1 MATVAYREPDNL
13 KERIKESYD
22 AIAPTY
28 NAFTKDYSLVRLE
41 FVDKL
46 LGLLDTPSSTADS
59 VDILE
64 LGAGA
69 GIPATARLLAGS
81 PKVRVT
87 ANDISSAQVSLGRA
101 NLAAE
106 AGRVAWEEGDMCA
119 LSFEPG
125 SFDAALALFS
135 VDHLPRAEQA
145 EMLRKLHDWLRPGGY
160 FVANFP
166 AEPMEGLVMEKWLHE
181 KGWMY
186 WSGFG
191 AEGTLDKIREAG
203 FEIVESEVREKN
215 AYAAFLWVI
224 AKKSPGA

>member
-1 MATVAYREPDNL
+1 MATLVYRAPDNL

-28 NAFTKDYSLVRLE
+28 NTWTKDHSHLRLE

-46 LGLLDTPSSTADS
+46 LGVLEIPSSTADAIS
-59 VDILE
+59 ILE

-69 GIPATARLLAGS
+69 GIPATARLLAS
-81 PKVRVT
+81 SSKVRVT

-145 EMLRKLHDWLRPGGY
+145 EMLGRLHGWLRPGGY
-160 FVANFP
+160 LLANFV

-191 AEGTLDKIREAG
+191 AEGSLDKLREAG
-203 FEIVESEVREKN
+203 FEVVESEVRKKN
-215 AYAAFLWVI
+215 GDAAFLWVV
-224 AKKSPGA
+224 ARKPPGA

>member
-1 MATVAYREPDNL
+1 MATSEYRDPENL
-13 KERIKESYD
+13 KQRIKDSYD

-28 NAFTKDYSLVRLE
+28 NTWTQDHSPVRLE

-46 LGLLDTPSSTADS
+46 LKLLDVSSSTADAIS
-59 VDILE
+59 ILE

-69 GIPATARLLAGS
+69 GIPATARLLASS
-81 PKVRVT
+81 PRVRVT

-106 AGRVAWEEGDMCA
+106 AARVAWEEGDMCA
-119 LSFEPG
+119 LSFGPG
-125 SFDAALALFS
+125 SLDAVLALFS
-135 VDHLPRAEQA
+135 IIHLPRAEQA
-145 EMLRKLHDWLRPGGY
+145 EMLGKLHDWLRPGGY
-160 FVANFP
+160 LVANFV
-166 AEPMEGLVMEKWLHE
+166 AEPMEGFVLEKWLHD

-203 FEIVESEVREKN
+203 FEIVESEVRKEDVD
-215 AYAAFLWVI
+215 AAFLWVV
-224 AKKSPGA
+224 ARKLTEA